1 MAAEA
6 GNAPNMEAK
15 AWKWGLELEDKFTDR
30 YAKIEQSVMKQA
42 GNITKAI
49 EGNGAAVT
57 KMENAVE
64 QCSRLWLNDLFQ
76 WWLQRQDANVHAA
89 IDQGSDL
96 TDDERLRQGRKQRDH
111 VEHPLWSKCGVHS
124 CAVRKKGMRWCAICS
139 AGSPMIVPAMSG
151 KTRRPV
157 SGGHGAHH
165 APEPF
170 IARVSTSR
178 RVRRAGI

>member
-64 QCSRLWLNDLFQ
+64 
-76 WWLQRQDANVHAA
+76 HAA
-89 IDQGSDL
+89 TSVARSSVKVESALSRQATAALSGLSGERRVGEGSWRDSNVRIGTNGIIDQ
-96 TDDERLRQGRKQRDH
+96 DD
-111 VEHPLWSKCGVHS
+111 
-124 CAVRKKGMRWCAICS
+124 
-139 AGSPMIVPAMSG
+139 
-151 KTRRPV
+151 
-157 SGGHGAHH
+157 
-165 APEPF
+165 F
-170 IARVSTSR
+170 
-178 RVRRAGI
+178 